1 MGSVR
6 LVAHTPDPER
16 VLMDAVSECYHT
28 EPRMAAVVKCVELG
42 DWSTIEHVAF
52 VWELRG
58 FSRSCLAQLTR
69 HRIGWGYT
77 VESQRYVDK
86 RDFDYVVPP
95 SVAASSEA
103 RRRYEEVMAMLGDA
117 YVYLRDTCG
126 VRKED
131 ARFLLPSAAT
141 FTATVSNNL
150 RSLLHFLKLRL
161 DRHAQWEIRDLATQM
176 RDLAAPLFPQL
187 WPAVQ
192 DTLQRTDL

>member
-1 MGSVR
+1 MGTVR

-16 VLMDAVSECYHT
+16 VLVNAVSECYHT
-28 EPRMAAVVKCVELG
+28 EPRMAAVIKCVELG

-95 SVAASSEA
+95 SIAADPA
-103 RRRYEEVMAMLGDA
+103 ALAKYREVMGYLGDA
-117 YVYLRDTCG
+117 YVYLRDSCG

-131 ARFLLPSAAT
+131 ARFVLPNAAP
-141 FTATVSNNL
+141 FPATVSNNL
-150 RSLLHFLKLRL
+150 RSLLHFLRLRL

-187 WPAVQ
+187 WPAILAALGRADV
-192 DTLQRTDL
+192 